1 MKSATFATALL
12 ASVAIAQ
19 PHGHARRHLHEKR
32 DLVVEWTTEWV
43 TETVY
48 VDDATTSTAAAA
60 STTAAPAANP
70 TPSSKAPAQF
80 FEAPTQ
86 PQPSVPEVK
95 PTIEAAKPVEPSP
108 SPEPVTTSPPPS
120 PPPPVVAPTTL
131 IPAPKPSVASPPPP
145 PPPASTTVVAPPPP
159 VQNTAQPSPAP
170 APSAPSAPS
179 TGGGEKKF
187 TGDIT
192 YYQPGMGSCGYD
204 DSAPKG
210 NVVAVAKDWFMKV
223 GNGKTSLGVNQ
234 PANILCDKTITI
246 SAKGKTT
253 TATIRDSCPG
263 CAPGSI
269 DVTEG
274 AFMELFGSLDV
285 GRSEVTWWLNEAV
298 AGA

>member
-1 MKSATFATALL
+1 MKSTTFATALL

-19 PHGHARRHLHEKR
+19 PHGHARRHLHDKR

-43 TETVY
+43 TETVW
-48 VDDATTSTAAAA
+48 VDDGATSTAAAAA

-86 PQPSVPEVK
+86 AKPSVPEVK
-95 PTIEAAKPVEPSP
+95 PTVEAVKPVEP
-108 SPEPVTTSPPPS
+108 SPEPVTTSPPP
-120 PPPPVVAPTTL
+120 PPVVQPTTL
-131 IPAPKPSVASPPPP
+131 IPAPKPTVVAPPPP
-145 PPPASTTVVAPPPP
+145 PPPAPTTVVAPPPP
-159 VQNTAQPSPAP
+159 VQSTAQPAPAP

-192 YYQPGMGSCGYD
+192 YYAP
-204 DSAPKG
+204 APPKG

-253 TATIRDSCPG
+253 TAVIRDSCPG

-274 AFMELFGSLDV
+274 AFKELFGSLDV
-285 GRSEVTWWLNEAV
+285 GRGEVTWWLNEAV
-298 AGA
+298 PGA